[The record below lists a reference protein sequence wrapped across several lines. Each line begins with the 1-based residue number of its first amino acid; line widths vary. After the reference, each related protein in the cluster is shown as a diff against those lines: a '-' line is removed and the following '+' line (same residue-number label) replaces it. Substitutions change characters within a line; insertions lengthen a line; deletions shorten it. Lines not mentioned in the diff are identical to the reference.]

1 MGKYFSKNNN
11 VMSDE
16 SKPQNMLDVCPV
28 QNNTD
33 TKEDNNTEIIIDDKK
48 LSIII
53 NEPTTNN
60 KNTISE
66 KIDNK
71 YECCKCNKSNDNLCF
86 FNIKNCFNKKSS
98 KLNLDKITIVKP
110 SEIKL
115 TIDCPSN
122 ETITHENDI
131 PKCEPTDNLPNCED
145 EKIPNNENLI
155 INNKVSNKIN
165 IFEQI
170 TEKPDETAKID
181 NNKEKLIDEIPEK
194 NIFLNKR

>member
-48 LSIII
+48 LSINI

-60 KNTISE
+60 KDTISE
-66 KIDNK
+66 KKDNK
-71 YECCKCNKSNDNLCF
+71 CECCKCNKSDDNLCF
-86 FNIKNCFNKKSS
+86 FNIKNCFNKKSP
-98 KLNLDKITIVKP
+98 KLKLDKITIVKP

-115 TIDCPSN
+115 TIDCPPS

-131 PKCEPTDNLPNCED
+131 TKCEPTDNLPNCED

-155 INNKVSNKIN
+155 MNNKVSNKIN
-165 IFEQI
+165 IFERI
-170 TEKPDETAKID
+170 SEKQDETAKID